1 MTHLGRDNDIALVH
15 GRWLRDPR
23 THVMRWH
30 PAPRPLEP
38 MDVTCPFCAAA
49 PGDDCT
55 SSTGKPSQVVH
66 ARRVELVR
74 KDAAGDRGAA

>member
-1 MTHLGRDNDIALVH
+1 MTHLGRDNDIALAH
-15 GRWLRDPR
+15 GRWVRDPR

-38 MDVTCPFCAAA
+38 LDVTCPFCAAS

-55 SSTGKPSQVVH
+55 SSTGKPADNIH

-74 KDAAGDRGAA
+74 KDAAGERGAA